1 MRKKELKTPIAAV
14 GGAHRNSVLVSSGT
28 HQGMR
33 LRTPKDELLKLYS
46 LRDEQEPKGTGKQ
59 RVGRE
64 ARGSVG
70 AE

>member
-46 LRDEQEPKGTGKQ
+46 LRDETGTGKQ
-59 RVGRE
+59 RVGKE